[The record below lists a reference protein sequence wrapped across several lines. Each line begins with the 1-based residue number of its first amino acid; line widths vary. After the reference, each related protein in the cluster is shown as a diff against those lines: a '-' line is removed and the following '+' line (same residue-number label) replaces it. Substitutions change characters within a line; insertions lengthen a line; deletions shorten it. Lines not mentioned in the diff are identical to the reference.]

1 MNWLIINVDHIWQ
14 LTLVP
19 MLITSSPN
27 TLLSSP
33 FWALIASSPS
43 SSRGEVTKK
52 TCRPTAVSSVSMAAC
67 QKTTHSREKGKG
79 EV

>member
-1 MNWLIINVDHIWQ
+1 MNWLIKVDHIWQ

-33 FWALIASSPS
+33 FRALIASSPS
-43 SSRGEVTKK
+43 SRGGEVTKK
-52 TCRPTAVSSVSMAAC
+52 TCRLTAVSSVSMAVC
-67 QKTTHSREKGKG
+67 QMTTHSREKGK
-79 EV
+79 